1 MKTSITFLTAL
12 ALFCQSLS
20 VFAQNVDY
28 SMVSVGEETGLDFKK
43 ITSDNDYVVMPSVKR
58 F

>member
-28 SMVSVGEETGLDFKK
+28 SMVSVGEEPGSISRKSHQTM
-43 ITSDNDYVVMPSVKR
+43 IMW
-58 F
+58 